1 MNNNNMFVHTEEQK
15 QAIKILLDK
24 GRRDVPTFLDE
35 GSCEILY
42 VPIDDGELRVF
53 HHKPEN
59 QTTKRPVVFI
69 PGYVAAP
76 STWTDFHIP
85 HHGFGEYYYLETREK
100 RSSRIKRTRQTTMT
114 ITRTAYDVG
123 VALENL
129 GLTKKD
135 YVLASSSYGG
145 AVILDGL
152 INKYFDPPTTFV
164 HDPIVKWVWEKSII
178 NVMLRV
184 VPKFLLNIVRIPIAY
199 IFTIGMKNKANRM
212 RMIEFAR
219 GLEPWKFKKC
229 TLENNKFNIFEDL
242 KKIENEVFINT
253 GPLDRYHPR
262 LEYYKYAKEIPNG
275 RFLFMNTADED
286 RQLLAGVIGTEFAKI
301 SKEEGLPD
309 TLSQFEIEI
318 NRNKI

>member
-1 MNNNNMFVHTEEQK
+1 MNNNDVFVHTDKQK
-15 QAIKILLDK
+15 KTIKELLDK
-24 GRRDVPTFLDE
+24 GRRNVPTFLDE
-35 GSCEILY
+35 GACEILY

-53 HHKPEN
+53 HHKPQK
-59 QTTKRPVVFI
+59 QTTKRPIVFI

-85 HHGFGEYYYLETREK
+85 HQGFGEYYYLETREK
-100 RSSRIKRTRQTTMT
+100 RSSKIKRTRETSMT
-114 ITRTAYDVG
+114 ISQTAYDLG

-129 GLTKKD
+129 GLKKKD

-164 HDPIVKWVWEKSII
+164 HDPIVKWIWEKSINNI
-178 NVMLRV
+178 LLRIF
-184 VPKFLLNIVRIPIAY
+184 PMSLLNTIRIPIAY
-199 IFTIGMKNKANRM
+199 IFTAGMKNKDNRR

-229 TLENNKFNIFEDL
+229 TLQNNKFNIFDDL

-262 LEYYKYAKEIPNG
+262 LSYYNYAKEIPKG
-275 RFLFMNTADED
+275 RFLFMNTADKN
-286 RQLLAGVIGTEFAKI
+286 RQLLAGVIGTEFAKVN
-301 SKEEGLPD
+301 KEEGLPEI
-309 TLSQFEIEI
+309 LKQFEIEI
-318 NRNKI
+318 KR